1 MQINR
6 YGPVQGVN
14 KNGAISYFQKTNEDF
29 VKQYSK
35 KNKYQSTV
43 VPDYVMEESF
53 STSWENFKINMKN
66 FSIEL
71 PKKGT
76 MKESFN
82 NSKENLKKNL
92 SWEKIKATTEE
103 SFSNSKENLKKNLS
117 WEKIKATTEESF
129 NNSKNNFMNN
139 MQNLYDEDIFV
150 ISNFIAGAFNLKID
164 EEDSGIS
171 TNVGAFVGGAIEG
184 GVETVTGLYSTI
196 TDIDGTIEGINQF
209 LSNFDENTKAIY
221 NMLKDFWKNSTTE
234 EKFREAGKLLASIP
248 SGGSTG
254 AIKGVSIANKTE
266 DISKTIDKL
275 SDISKMTDKANDM
288 LPKNRNG
295 GVNIVIEEVNPV
307 KRKKIAS
314 NNLRKEHIEKEI
326 KNFDVKKANSKQK
339 GNYGELLIEKEMYEM
354 GDLENINKNQ
364 LKSLDDPIHKGI
376 DLILKNNTPPPEIV
390 IVETKFRSRGKK
402 PTMTENNNDIQM
414 DDDWIKGS
422 LEGVVSYEEAM
433 RIEKLLKED
442 IDNFILNGET
452 DKDNILKLATLIK
465 PDGTVKY
472 FKVGRDGK
480 LGKELSKADIEKI
493 LSN

>member
-6 YGPVQGVN
+6 YGPIQGVN

-53 STSWENFKINMKN
+53 STSWENFKTNMKN

-171 TNVGAFVGGAIEG
+171 TNAGAFVGGAVEG
-184 GVETVTGLYSTI
+184 GVETVTGL
-196 TDIDGTIEGINQF
+196 
-209 LSNFDENTKAIY
+209 
-221 NMLKDFWKNSTTE
+221 
-234 EKFREAGKLLASIP
+234 
-248 SGGSTG
+248 
-254 AIKGVSIANKTE
+254 
-266 DISKTIDKL
+266 
-275 SDISKMTDKANDM
+275 
-288 LPKNRNG
+288 
-295 GVNIVIEEVNPV
+295 
-307 KRKKIAS
+307 
-314 NNLRKEHIEKEI
+314 
-326 KNFDVKKANSKQK
+326 
-339 GNYGELLIEKEMYEM
+339 
-354 GDLENINKNQ
+354 
-364 LKSLDDPIHKGI
+364 
-376 DLILKNNTPPPEIV
+376 
-390 IVETKFRSRGKK
+390 
-402 PTMTENNNDIQM
+402 
-414 DDDWIKGS
+414 
-422 LEGVVSYEEAM
+422 
-433 RIEKLLKED
+433 
-442 IDNFILNGET
+442 
-452 DKDNILKLATLIK
+452 
-465 PDGTVKY
+465 
-472 FKVGRDGK
+472 
-480 LGKELSKADIEKI
+480 
-493 LSN
+493 